1 MESQRV
7 KQTTEILAKI
17 RKLILKEERIAV
29 EYDLIPMVDL
39 ERTYSSSLSQ
49 ETAEREESDLKP
61 AERDGCLVIRKVI
74 VAIDLS

>member
-17 RKLILKEERIAV
+17 RKLILKEERMAV

-49 ETAEREESDLKP
+49 ETAEREENDLKP

>member
-17 RKLILKEERIAV
+17 RKLILKEERMAV